1 MPRLQ
6 VPEIVTEGVREHRAA
21 QAWLQFQSETWEPR
35 SLEVLQRK
43 NYSAVYRLNGVRSHG
58 ETVIAKRCRAATA
71 RVERIIYQDLLPQTG
86 LPAVRC
92 YGVLPEPE
100 GELWWLFLEDATGA
114 PYVPQIPE
122 HRALAGRWL
131 AETQLALVS
140 ADLRSSLPGR
150 ELDHYLRLL
159 YACRA
164 MVLGHLSDGA
174 LSADAATVLRNLAA
188 HFDLLESRWGEMEQV
203 CSVMPRTLVH
213 DDFVI
218 KNLRIRDT
226 GTGPALMVFDWE
238 FAGWGVPLVDLAQSI
253 DRVASPDL
261 AAYWSIFR
269 REHSHLDARDIRAV
283 AVCGN
288 ILRLLDQISW
298 ATTGLE
304 IAPIAQLV
312 KAISK
317 LGVYER
323 EMTEVLS
330 ALRRSWS

>member
-6 VPEIVTEGVREHRAA
+6 IPEMVTEGVREHRAVR
-21 QAWLQFQSETWEPR
+21 AWRQFQSETGEPR

-43 NYSAVYRLNGVRSHG
+43 NNSTVYRLNGVRHG
-58 ETVIAKRCRAATA
+58 EAVIAKRCRAATA
-71 RVERIIYQDLLPQTG
+71 SVERMIYQDLLPLTG
-86 LPAVRC
+86 MPAVRC

-100 GELWWLFLEDATGA
+100 GELWWVFLDDATGA
-114 PYVPQIPE
+114 EYVPQIPE

-131 AETQLALVS
+131 AETQLAIAL
-140 ADLRSSLPGR
+140 ADVPSSFPGR
-150 ELDHYLRLL
+150 ELDHYLRVLH
-159 YACRA
+159 ACRA
-164 MVLGHLSDGA
+164 MVLGHLGDAA
-174 LSADAATVLRNLAA
+174 LSTGAAAVLRNLAA
-188 HFDLLESRWGEMEQV
+188 HFDLLESRWGEVERI

-218 KNLRIRDT
+218 KNLRIRAT

-238 FAGWGVPLVDLAQSI
+238 FAGWGVPAVDLAQSI

-261 AAYWSIFR
+261 GAYWSIFR
-269 REHSHLDARDIRAV
+269 RKYSHLDMRDIRAV

-288 ILRLLDQISW
+288 ILRLLDQIFW

-304 IAPIAQLV
+304 TAPIAQLV

-317 LGVYER
+317 LGVYEPDMI
-323 EMTEVLS
+323 E
-330 ALRRSWS
+330 ALGAFRRSWS